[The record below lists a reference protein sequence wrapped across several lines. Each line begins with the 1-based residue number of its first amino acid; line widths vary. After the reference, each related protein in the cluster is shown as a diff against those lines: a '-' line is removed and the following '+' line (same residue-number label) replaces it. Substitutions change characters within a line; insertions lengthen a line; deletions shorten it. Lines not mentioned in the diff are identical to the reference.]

1 MSRDIHNLRRG
12 GGAPC
17 VTTETSFPLSRTVPR
32 PQHNSTRPLTAAWE
46 RKHTQVRYNGKGA
59 GQSPT
64 RPRGSPQPSDT
75 AVTPDGGDGALCS
88 DPQGKEGRREGERG
102 RDRGKPRPRP
112 TGARGSG
119 TRRRL
124 IAVEQ
129 LASAV
134 THGNESG
141 KTKTAEGRGEM
152 QTEAA
157 RAWEDGLEPDAA
169 GRALAGLTQQGTD
182 NADNALRTRPLTRWK
197 SSRGSANAD
206 EIKRST

>member
-1 MSRDIHNLRRG
+1 M
-12 GGAPC
+12 
-17 VTTETSFPLSRTVPR
+17 
-32 PQHNSTRPLTAAWE
+32 
-46 RKHTQVRYNGKGA
+46 
-59 GQSPT
+59 
-64 RPRGSPQPSDT
+64 DT

-88 DPQGKEGRREGERG
+88 DPDPHGKEGRREGERG

-119 TRRRL
+119 TRRWL

-157 RAWEDGLEPDAA
+157 RAWEDGLEREAA
-169 GRALAGLTQQGTD
+169 GRALAGLAQQGTD
-182 NADNALRTRPLTRWK
+182 NTLRTRPLTRWK